1 VNYYT
6 FRGGSWRRI
15 RKRADLGPIRL
26 KDLRDTFASQLLTA
40 GITLQYISGQL
51 GHESVGVTEKHYVK
65 WIGDDDYR
73 EPMRLEKGEVPADLL
88 VRPPEKVTTTFTTH
102 RKESEGIPGVGWR
115 SQRESNPCLSLERA
129 PS

>member
-51 GHESVGVTEKHYVK
+51 RHESVGVTEKHYAK

-73 EPMRLEKGEVPADLL
+73 EPMRLEEGEVPADLL
-88 VRPPEKVTTTFTTH
+88 ARLPGKVTTISTTH
-102 RKESEGIPGVGWR
+102 RIESEGIQGVGWR